1 MNKDSKI
8 YLAGHDGLV
17 GSAIYGELIKHGYS
31 NIITR
36 KFSELDLRNQADT
49 ELFFKAEKPEY
60 VFLAAA
66 KVGGIIANST
76 YKAEFIYDNIMI
88 AANVIHFSWKY
99 GVKKLLNLGSS
110 CIYPKLAPQPL
121 KEEYLL
127 SGYLE
132 ETNDAYAMA
141 KIAAIK
147 MCNSYNEQY
156 GTNFISVMPTNL
168 YGPNDN
174 FNLETSH
181 VLPAMIRKMHLGKCL
196 ENDDWVGLNR
206 DMCRNPIEGINEN
219 NSRDEILAILKKY
232 GIEKKSGST
241 SVTLWGDGSPLREF
255 LYSEDLA
262 EAVVFL
268 MNNIDYQD
276 LPEGFINV
284 GSGSDLSIKDLSVIV
299 KDVTGFSGI
308 IQWDITRPNG
318 TPRKLMDVTKIKNAG
333 WIYKTSLGLGIEKM
347 YNWYINSSSNK

>member
-8 YLAGHDGLV
+8 FLAGHDGLV
-17 GSAIYGELIKHGYS
+17 GSAIYRELLKQGFK
-31 NIITR
+31 NIVTK

-49 ELFFKAEKPEY
+49 ELFFKTEKPEY

-66 KVGGIIANST
+66 KVGGIVANST

-110 CIYPKLAPQPL
+110 CIYPKMAPQPL

-156 GTNFISVMPTNL
+156 GTNFISAMPTNL
-168 YGPNDN
+168 YGPGDN

-181 VLPAMIRKMHLGKCL
+181 VLPAMIRKLHLGKCL
-196 ENDDWVGLNR
+196 NNNDWDALRNNLNK
-206 DMCRNPIEGINEN
+206 NPIDGINGTEPV
-219 NSRDEILAILKKY
+219 EKIKLILARY
-232 GIEKKSGST
+232 GIT
-241 SVTLWGDGSPLREF
+241 SNDGVTVTLWGDGTPMREF

-262 EAVVFL
+262 DAVIFL
-268 MNNIDYQD
+268 MKSVNRED

-284 GSGSDLSIKDLSVIV
+284 GTGSDLTIEALYSIIKDVV
-299 KDVTGFSGI
+299 GYSGDI
-308 IQWDITRPNG
+308 IWDNSKPNG
-318 TPRKLMDVTKIKNAG
+318 TPRKLLDVSKIKKLG
-333 WIYKTSLGLGIEKM
+333 WQNKTVLYDGCKIIYQ
-347 YNWYINSSSNK
+347 WYII

>member
-17 GSAIYGELIKHGYS
+17 GSAIYRELLKQGFE
-31 NIITR
+31 NIVTK
-36 KFSELDLRNQADT
+36 KFSELDLRNQANT
-49 ELFFKAEKPEY
+49 ELFFKTEKPEY

-66 KVGGIIANST
+66 KVGGIVANST

-110 CIYPKLAPQPL
+110 CIYPKMAPQPL

-132 ETNDAYAMA
+132 ESNDAYAMA

-156 GTNFISVMPTNL
+156 GTNFISAMPTNL
-168 YGPNDN
+168 YGPGDN

-181 VLPAMIRKMHLGKCL
+181 VLPAMVRKMHIGKCL
-196 ENDDWVGLNR
+196 ENNDMEALKNDLNN
-206 DMCRNPIEGINEN
+206 NPIAGIDG
-219 NSRDEILAILKKY
+219 SSSQDEIIDILSRY
-232 GIEKKSGST
+232 GIAKNHKVSI
-241 SVTLWGDGSPLREF
+241 TLWGDGTPMREF

-262 EAVVFL
+262 DAVIF
-268 MNNIDYQD
+268 MMKNIDAKN
-276 LPEGFINV
+276 LPFGFLNI
-284 GSGSDLSIKDLSVIV
+284 GTGIDQSISDLAAIV
-299 KDVTGFSGI
+299 KNTVGFKGEI
-308 IQWDITRPNG
+308 VWDHSMPNG
-318 TPRKLMDVTKIKNAG
+318 TPRKLMDASRINRLG
-333 WIYKTSLGLGIEKM
+333 WNYTVDLLKGVSLEYDWFRLK
-347 YNWYINSSSNK
+347 